1 MRHGSHPVLTYAL
14 LAAAVGLAGCNG
26 GSNGSMSKT
35 PVPPVP
41 PTNPTAT
48 NSLLVGNL
56 SSASIYSLLQ
66 FSKTSSGASSPIGS
80 LDLPADFSFSAIT
93 TDRLGQIYVGG
104 AIPSPSTSPGP
115 IYQWE
120 VLVYAANSVGSA
132 APIRTVV
139 GSSSSFETVIS
150 MTVDASGQLYISSD
164 QPVPAIAVMSASA
177 NGAAKAVRVLSG
189 SLTQLGDLEYGLVV
203 DSAGTLFTADPNRS
217 SILEFSATANGNVA
231 PAMTISGAN
240 TGFDHLYGIDLDV
253 SGNLYVLTNTEVP
266 GVSSVT
272 TIEEFASMA
281 SGNTAPIRTIG
292 GDATGLSSFVSI
304 VRVDSTG
311 TIYVSGDGPPAH
323 PFLESFS
330 ATASGN
336 AAPLTTL
343 TSTAWTG
350 PGYLG
355 LGLD

>member
-1 MRHGSHPVLTYAL
+1 VFLLYEVWCGSGSSVEPAVVADGAVRGEGEEGKLLSYANLRMDLDWLHSRWSMRHGSHPVLTYAL

-150 MTVDASGQLYISSD
+150 MTVDASGQLYISSG

-177 NGAAKAVRVLSG
+177 NGAAKAVRVQRQRMEMRRL
-189 SLTQLGDLEYGLVV
+189 
-203 DSAGTLFTADPNRS
+203 R
-217 SILEFSATANGNVA
+217 
-231 PAMTISGAN
+231 
-240 TGFDHLYGIDLDV
+240 
-253 SGNLYVLTNTEVP
+253 
-266 GVSSVT
+266 
-272 TIEEFASMA
+272 
-281 SGNTAPIRTIG
+281 
-292 GDATGLSSFVSI
+292 
-304 VRVDSTG
+304 
-311 TIYVSGDGPPAH
+311 
-323 PFLESFS
+323 
-330 ATASGN
+330 
-336 AAPLTTL
+336 
-343 TSTAWTG
+343 
-350 PGYLG
+350 
-355 LGLD
+355 